1 MILKTPGLLG
11 EWGHD
16 RPLLKT
22 TTQPPPLRM
31 PPLPDESRYLKNAL
45 FYLKVINQVSPDICQ
60 IEKMSGKARVPHAG
74 NRRCFEQFRRP
85 PLPGG

>member
-11 EWGHD
+11 EWGH

-31 PPLPDESRYLKNAL
+31 PPLPDESRYISKMVF
-45 FYLKVINQVSPDICQ
+45 FYVKVINQVSPDICQ

-74 NRRCFEQFRRP
+74 NRDCFEQFRRP